1 MELELVIFGQVV
13 VFVTISL
20 ATLLAATAPR
30 NAHSAPR
37 LAPGVGVSLV
47 SKRGIA
53 PASLGFAPDVP
64 RHRQGMDQGKWRISP

>member
-30 NAHSAPR
+30 NNHPAPR
-37 LAPGVGVSLV
+37 SAPGVGVSEV
-47 SKRGIA
+47 SKRHIE

-64 RHRQGMDQGKWRISP
+64 HHRQGMDQGDWRISI